1 MVPLGP
7 AQALQPLC
15 PAQMGPPKAAVIIF
29 SLPCQQTSQGGHGID
44 EPPIDNLSQIRNHP
58 TPSGQQLPKRS
69 ESISDGGGNDGTSP
83 TILGLNKHCYPQ
95 AAVFHCHPYTQCKQH
110 FFFGARTKLWTNQ
123 LPQLQLLG
131 DSCSKKSTRPGR
143 GSWPPTILQ
152 HRSSQ
157 KHKGKP
163 NTVDTTMT

>member
-110 FFFGARTKLWTNQ
+110 FFFLELGPNFGPISCHNCNYWAIAARRNQ
-123 LPQLQLLG
+123 PDQAEAAGPLQSYST
-131 DSCSKKSTRPGR
+131 DQAKSTRGNQ
-143 GSWPPTILQ
+143 ILSTPQ
-152 HRSSQ
+152 
-157 KHKGKP
+157 
-163 NTVDTTMT
+163 